1 MKLLIGKLY
10 IFNFVGDGIFMLL
23 IAINI
28 IAISIII
35 VKNIINFLIQST
47 FCYSI
52 IYILNK
58 INNNDEKK

>member
-1 MKLLIGKLY
+1 MKLLIDKLY

-58 INNNDEKK
+58 INNNVEKK

>member
-58 INNNDEKK
+58 INNNVEKK

>member
-28 IAISIII
+28 IAVSIII

-47 FCYSI
+47 FC
-52 IYILNK
+52 
-58 INNNDEKK
+58 